1 MGDYLAI
8 DLGAESGRVILGRLQ
23 EGRLALQ
30 EMHRFSNGPA
40 RVDGTL
46 RWDVERIWREILV
59 GLKKA
64 QGRAV
69 RSVSV
74 DSWALDYVWLSG
86 GALLDR
92 APYCYRDGRT
102 DAPYAEAR
110 RDVGEARI
118 YRETGIQFM
127 PINTLYQLLADRDA
141 EDAPMERADRFLM
154 IGDWI
159 HHQLSGVMAQEES
172 NASTTQLWNPI
183 GRHWSGELIEAF
195 GLRSAVFPEVVAP
208 CTVLGD
214 LRGEVQMETG
224 LGAMSV
230 VAGCVHDTGAAV
242 AAVPALGDGWAYI
255 SSGTWSLVG
264 AELPKPL
271 ISDEAREANFTNET
285 GVGGTSR
292 FLRNASGMW
301 LLQECRR
308 VWAQHGREF
317 SYDEMAKLALEAQP
331 FRSLVNPDDRGFLR
345 PADMTVAIAEFCR
358 SSGQPEPGTVGEFV
372 RCILESLGLLYG
384 SVLGLLEKVTGT
396 KIGTIHIVGGGS
408 QNAALNQMT
417 ADATGRVV
425 KSGPTEATAIGNL
438 LLQAL
443 TLGEIRTHAELREI
457 VSRSFPV
464 KTFEPSHSEVWSEPR
479 ARFETFARQ
488 EKVQ

>member
-8 DLGAESGRVILGRLQ
+8 DLGAESGRVILGSLQ
-23 EGRLALQ
+23 DGRLALQ
-30 EMHRFSNGPA
+30 EMHRFSNGPV
-40 RVDGTL
+40 RVDGSL
-46 RWDVERIWREILV
+46 RWDVERIWREIRE

-86 GALLDR
+86 GVLIDWT
-92 APYCYRDGRT
+92 PYCYRDERT
-102 DAPYAEAR
+102 EAPYAKAR
-110 RDVGEARI
+110 RELGDARI
-118 YRETGIQFM
+118 YGETGVQFM

-141 EDAPMERADRFLM
+141 EDAPMEQADRFLM

-159 HHQLSGVMAQEES
+159 HYQLSGVMAQEES
-172 NASTTQLWNPI
+172 NASTTQLWNPTR
-183 GRHWSGELIEAF
+183 RHWSGELIEAF

-208 CTVLGD
+208 CTVVGNL
-214 LRGEVQMETG
+214 LEEIQAETG

-242 AAVPALGDGWAYI
+242 AAVPARGEGWAYI

-264 AELPKPL
+264 VELAKPL
-271 ISDEAREANFTNET
+271 LSDAAREANFTNET

-308 VWAQHGREF
+308 VWAQHGEEF
-317 SYDEMAKLALEAQP
+317 SYDELANLALGAQP
-331 FRSLVNPDDRGFLR
+331 FRSLVNPDDPGFLR
-345 PADMTVAIAEFCR
+345 PADMTMAIAEYCR
-358 SSGQPEPGTVGEFV
+358 STKQPTPRTVGEFV

-384 SVLGLLEKVTGT
+384 NVLGLLEKVTGT

-425 KSGPTEATAIGNL
+425 MSGPTEATAIGNL

-443 TLGEIRTHAELREI
+443 TLGEIKTHAELREI

-464 KTFEPSHSEVWSEPR
+464 KTFEPSHSEIWSEPR
-479 ARFETFARQ
+479 ARFETFMRQ
-488 EKVQ
+488 KK